1 MQYSRLHSLPASKRK
16 TSKKRNLNRIVFRGV
31 LTLLVVALSVFGVI
45 YRHASKPSDLNLNG
59 KVEAAAI
66 TAELAPSQYV
76 MSSVALPQN
85 GQAAIAVSEETLNI
99 HTNSTNVWPMASIT
113 KIITALAILKK
124 APLEPGQTGETY
136 ILNQKD
142 EQYYW
147 DYAAKQGT
155 ITPVTAGLEMNM
167 YEVLQTMLLAS
178 SNNMT
183 DSLVDRYFANHD
195 EFVTYTNDMLRSYGL
210 VHTKVADASGFSPES
225 VSTPSEMIKIG
236 QIALKNPVIAE
247 VVRQPNARPRVAG
260 WIPNYNALINQ
271 PGVTGLKPGMTDQ
284 SGYNLLFSFEAPNK
298 NGETTTVI
306 GVVMGMFN
314 RSEYMQ
320 SLMSMLESSKA
331 TLSTQ

>member
-1 MQYSRLHSLPASKRK
+1 MQYSRLHSLQPQKRK
-16 TSKKRNLNRIVFRGV
+16 TKKKILRKKHV
-31 LTLLVVALSVFGVI
+31 LRSIFAVATVISVAGFFVYQQLTHTSI
-45 YRHASKPSDLNLNG
+45 QPITA
-59 KVEAAAI
+59 KVEAAAVNVP
-66 TAELAPSQYV
+66 PSKYDLKDV
-76 MSSVALPQN
+76 TLPPN

-124 APLEPGQTGETY
+124 SPLEPGQPGEAF

-155 ITPVTAGLEMNM
+155 ITPVTAGFEMNK
-167 YEVLQTMLLAS
+167 YEILQTMLLAS

-183 DSLVDRYFANHD
+183 DSLVDRYFASHD
-195 EFVTYTNDMLRSYGL
+195 EFVTYTNDMLKGFGL

-225 VSTPSEMIKIG
+225 VSTPSEMITIG
-236 QIALKNPVIAE
+236 QIALKNPIIAE
-247 VVRQPNARPRVAG
+247 IVRQPNASPRVAG

-271 PGVTGLKPGMTDQ
+271 PGITGIKPGMTDQ
-284 SGYNLLFSFEAPNK
+284 SGYNLLFSYEAPNAS
-298 NGETTTVI
+298 GETVTVI

-314 RSEYMQ
+314 RGEYM
-320 SLMSMLESSKA
+320 SALMAMLDGGKSA
-331 TLSTQ
+331 VAIQ